1 MNDSARLLVVDDEE
15 ANRDMLARRLE
26 RAGFS
31 VETVESGS
39 KALGC
44 IRDCLYDAILL
55 DSMMPGMSGLEV
67 LKLLRAVHTPEQ
79 LPVIM
84 VTAVTDSHKIA
95 EAIDF
100 GANDYV
106 TKPIDFPVA
115 LARIRSQVARKR
127 AESALRVSE
136 ERYALAA
143 RSANDGLWDWDLLFG
158 RVYYSPRWKSMLGF
172 SDAEIGD
179 NPEEWLGRVYGQDR
193 PALEQKLRAHLENQ
207 VPVFEHEYRVRHRDG
222 SCRWMLGR
230 ALAVRDDDG
239 NAVRLAGSQS
249 DTTAKKT
256 TDVLTGLGNR
266 TLLLDRLESALE
278 RYASKGEGSALL
290 FIDLDRFKL
299 VNDSLGHIA
308 GDQLLKEAADRIV
321 LSIEETGH
329 SSVAVRVGGD
339 EFAVLLPGLGVEE
352 RAIQAADAVIRALR
366 PMYHLDGKTVF
377 CSASIGVALIRPGQ
391 SSPEEVIRDAD
402 TAMYAA
408 KAAGKGRAM
417 LFDAAMRDRVSARLE
432 IESELRLAVENR
444 QFTVFYQPRVY
455 LEDGRICGFEAL
467 VRWAHPVR
475 GIIPPDRFIPI
486 AEETGLINELGNWVL
501 RESCRQMKEWQ
512 DRYPVARGFDISVN
526 VSARQCRE
534 ANLVEQVREAL
545 RTTGLEARALQL
557 EITETLL
564 LADMTQARKLLLEL
578 KAIGVG
584 LKIDDFGTGYSC
596 LRYLSELPFDSLKID
611 RSFTFSLSEGDR
623 DSEELVRTIVRMAQ
637 NLRLEAIAE
646 GVENTQQIEH
656 LRAAGCEFGQGF
668 FYSRP
673 VNAASAEELIRGEIA
688 KGPESNDC

>member
-1 MNDSARLLVVDDEE
+1 MNESARLLVVDDEE

-55 DSMMPGMSGLEV
+55 DSMMPGMSGIEV

-321 LSIEETGH
+321 LSIDETGH
-329 SSVAVRVGGD
+329 NSVAVRVGGD
-339 EFAVLLPGLGVEE
+339 EFAVLLPGLGAEE